1 MQSYLL
7 KDDIWWVG
15 SIDWNLRDFHGYE
28 TSRGTTYNSYLILD
42 DKPAL
47 VDGSRHGFG
56 SEVLSRIAGR
66 IDPKKIEYF
75 VVNHVEM
82 DHSGEVPRLV
92 EELSPV
98 KVLTSKRG
106 EDALMQHYGEATVK
120 SWDPKSWA
128 TGMRSHWARAPCHL
142 LRPPCFT
149 GRTACLLML
158 RAPTS
163 YYPTTPLASTWRVRS
178 AMQTRRTCMWSWRS
192 V

>member
-75 VVNHVEM
+75 VVNHVAVSYT
-82 DHSGEVPRLV
+82 H
-92 EELSPV
+92 
-98 KVLTSKRG
+98 
-106 EDALMQHYGEATVK
+106 
-120 SWDPKSWA
+120 
-128 TGMRSHWARAPCHL
+128 
-142 LRPPCFT
+142 
-149 GRTACLLML
+149 L
-158 RAPTS
+158 RAHETV
-163 YYPTTPLASTWRVRS
+163 LDLVCRLLLEKKKKKK
-178 AMQTRRTCMWSWRS
+178 
-192 V
+192 